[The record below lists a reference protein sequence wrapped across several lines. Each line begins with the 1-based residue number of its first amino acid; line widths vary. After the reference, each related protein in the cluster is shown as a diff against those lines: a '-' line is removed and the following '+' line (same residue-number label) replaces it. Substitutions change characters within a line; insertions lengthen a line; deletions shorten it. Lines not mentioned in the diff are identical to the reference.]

1 MSDDEGRIPHAEEI
15 EDLVIARMRSQL
27 TRPRWWRRTPARIAF
42 AGGAVLLAGAG
53 VAAAILL
60 EARSVTETQI
70 VQCLDRA
77 STNAD
82 GTLPGTAVSIAA
94 PTGVVPTEDAVA
106 VCRDLW
112 KAGGFNGN
120 EPLNPS
126 PSPGTVPNDFTT
138 CVTDDGIA
146 AVVPGRIECTDL
158 RLHPYQPNV
167 PTGR

>member
-1 MSDDEGRIPHAEEI
+1 MSDDKERIPHGAEI

-27 TRPRWWRRTPARIAF
+27 TRPRWWRRPSTRIAF
-42 AGGAVLLAGAG
+42 AGGAVLLAGAS
-53 VAAAILL
+53 VAATILL
-60 EARSVTETQI
+60 DARPVTETQI

-77 STNAD
+77 STNPD
-82 GTLPGTAVSIAA
+82 GSLPGTAVSLAA
-94 PTGVVPTEDAVA
+94 PTGVVSIEDAVA

-120 EPLNPS
+120 EPLDPT
-126 PSPGTVPNDFTT
+126 PSPGTVPDDFTT
-138 CVTDDGIA
+138 CVTDSGIA
-146 AVVPGRIECTDL
+146 AVVPGLVECTDL